1 MKWESEWGDKLEMLE
16 RLQDQGIDPPALLN
30 KPECSPWIVSYIMAY
45 QRLSRTR
52 RITAEGI
59 WLPIQLTE
67 IKAYLD
73 LYDSDHDIEMF
84 TDIITLV
91 DTKRLNSKNK

>member
-1 MKWESEWGDKLEMLE
+1 MLE
-16 RLQDQGIDPPALLN
+16 QLQDQGIDPPALLN
-30 KPECSPWIVSYIMAY
+30 KPECKPWIVSYLMAY

-52 RITAEGI
+52 RITMDGN

-73 LYDSDHDIEMF
+73 LYPSLHDVEMF
-84 TDIITLV
+84 VDIITLV
-91 DTKRLNSKNK
+91 DDKRLESKNK